1 MEKDPEQDA
10 DWENLAGTKRE
21 EEKVK
26 DKVEMKVEVKVKEGT
41 DKDENYENGRLL
53 CQEVTEQVLKEWDQ

>member
-10 DWENLAGTKRE
+10 DWENLSGTIWE

-26 DKVEMKVEVKVKEGT
+26 VKVEVKVEVKVKEET
-41 DKDENYENGRLL
+41 DKEENYKNGRLL